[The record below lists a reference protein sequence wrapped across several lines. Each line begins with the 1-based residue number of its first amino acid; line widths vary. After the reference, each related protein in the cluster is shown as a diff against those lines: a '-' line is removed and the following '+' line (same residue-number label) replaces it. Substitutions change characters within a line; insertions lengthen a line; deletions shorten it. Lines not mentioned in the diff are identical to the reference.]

1 VSVDPTVAY
10 KPKPVGEL
18 LEKENI
24 LASSNKRD
32 VPDGILT
39 KLIKKKVLDAAA
51 AGESCINKLTVASA
65 DAWVLVISIELILLT
80 PSPGNKSSMS
90 TPEATPL
97 WNSPPS

>member
-1 VSVDPTVAY
+1 MSVDPTVVY
-10 KPKPVGEL
+10 KPKPVDEL

-51 AGESCINKLTVASA
+51 VGESCINKLMVASA
-65 DAWVLVISIELILLT
+65 EACVFVISIEVILLT
-80 PSPGNKSSMS
+80 PSPGDKSSMS

-97 WNSPPS
+97 WNSPLS

>member
-1 VSVDPTVAY
+1 MSTVSVDPTVAY

-39 KLIKKKVLDAAA
+39 KLIKKKVLDAAEV
-51 AGESCINKLTVASA
+51 GESCINKLTVASA
-65 DAWVLVISIELILLT
+65 DA
-80 PSPGNKSSMS
+80 
-90 TPEATPL
+90 
-97 WNSPPS
+97 